1 MGINKSMSQEQRVD
15 LEILTALLSKN
26 EVVDFRKINLRDSSS
41 IDKLNWIGFE
51 DKKEHLIKQL
61 KIYQCLLWIL
71 PDDRKDLAN
80 KLLENG
86 ISSPAQIVNGH
97 KEVFIQKNLNLF
109 GNDSALAEQVYTRAT
124 ALMSKVTNLQQSRAQ
139 LQSDPS
145 LNIVNIDLTKLDAFL
160 EKNKKID
167 FRTADLLHTPNVDQ
181 YQWDEFEDG
190 KDSLINQLKAYQR
203 MLRVVPENRQEL
215 AKKLL
220 KSGIQ
225 SSLQIA
231 STPKKA
237 FIQDNLELFDNDAAI
252 AEQVHMRA
260 IALRKA
266 VALQYIAQVQQTEP
280 HIRMTGFVH

>member
-1 MGINKSMSQEQRVD
+1 MSQEQRVD
-15 LEILTALLSKN
+15 LEILTAFLSKN
-26 EVVDFRKINLRDSSS
+26 EALDFRKLNLRDASS
-41 IDKLNWIGFE
+41 IDELKWIGFE
-51 DKKEHLIKQL
+51 DKKENLIKQL
-61 KIYQCLLWIL
+61 KIYQRLLWIL
-71 PDDRKDLAN
+71 PDDRNDLAN
-80 KLLENG
+80 KLLENR
-86 ISSPAQIVNGH
+86 ILSPAQIVNGP
-97 KEVFIQKNLNLF
+97 KEVFVQKNLNLF
-109 GNDSALAEQVYTRAT
+109 GGDSALTEQVYTRAT
-124 ALMSKVTNLQQSRAQ
+124 ALMSKITNILQSRVKIH
-139 LQSDPS
+139 SGPS
-145 LNIVNIDLTKLDAFL
+145 LDVVDIDLRKLDAFL

-181 YQWDEFEDG
+181 YQWDEFKDE

-215 AKKLL
+215 AKELL

-231 STPKKA
+231 GTPKKA

-280 HIRMTGFVH
+280 HIRMTSFVH